1 MKFLVIEQNSNVLM
15 ISHDKDEKGGTLSML
30 QTAVEGLVEYVKA
43 DSDFLGFDADIWV
56 NEEGLYRDDFTP
68 NLLASV
74 IVNRLIVG
82 PAVIALSDSEGE
94 TVGLSDEQLDALSNR
109 LIISRGRDNSGY
121 HVNSLSALRVTERM
135 SKDSEEYLE
144 THFECEGCG
153 EDHDIECA
161 VIYNYFD
168 YEGRQTMYF
177 CPSCAE
183 TEGVKDNETAFHF

>member
-1 MKFLVIEQNSNVLM
+1 MKFLVIEQNSDVLM
-15 ISHDKDEKGGTLSML
+15 VTHDKDEEGGTLSML
-30 QTAVEGLVEYVKA
+30 QTAVEGLVEYARA
-43 DSDFLGFDADIWV
+43 DRDYLGFDADVWV

-68 NLLASV
+68 NILASV
-74 IVNRLIVG
+74 IVGRPIVG

-94 TVGLSDEQLDALSNR
+94 TIGLSDEQLDTLSNR
-109 LIISRGRDNSGY
+109 LIISRGKDNSGY
-121 HVNSLSALRVTERM
+121 HVDSLSALRAIERM
-135 SKDSEEYLE
+135 PKDSEEYLD

-177 CPSCAE
+177 CPSCAD
-183 TEGVKDNETAFHF
+183 TEGVENNESGFHL